1 MELHLVLPPIGV
13 VVVVVVVVVVCG
25 VCVFLVKGQGLG
37 ILHKFEVEKWMC
49 NAKELVTMRVLP
61 MRGLLKTWGICVCVC
76 VCKPIGSLTL
86 SILYFFIHI
95 LTYPLHEPCQ
105 DV

>member
-76 VCKPIGSLTL
+76 VCANPLAPSL
-86 SILYFFIHI
+86 SQFFIFSFI
-95 LTYPLHEPCQ
+95 F
-105 DV
+105 